1 MREAMLSVSIKFRSS
16 NECDPCV
23 VGGEI
28 KVSACPDR
36 QVVNDRI
43 KTEPSAVVSK
53 IPTKAARRETNMSP
67 RGK

>member
-1 MREAMLSVSIKFRSS
+1 MSVSIKFRSS
-16 NECDPCV
+16 NECDPCA

-28 KVSACPDR
+28 RVSACPDR

-43 KTEPSAVVSK
+43 KTEPSAVASK
-53 IPTKAARRETNMSP
+53 IPTKAALEEANMLS